1 MISLRPLF
9 TAILVILI
17 LLACDS
23 NSNPAANTDADLILT
38 NATVWTVDDN
48 HPEADAVAIRG
59 SEIVGVGSSEE
70 MWELAGD
77 NTRIIDLE
85 GAFVLPGF
93 NDNHV
98 HFASAAR
105 FLEFNIMRTSTQ
117 EEFMERI
124 ENVVS
129 RLDDGEWILG
139 GFWGAYDAWEF
150 GSPGGGSGERF
161 TPDISLIE
169 NITVNHPLFIQRF
182 DRSEYAVNRSA
193 LQQAGLDPDNPE
205 AEGLNFERDE
215 DGNPTG
221 IVTGERVQEFFTQF
235 VPDDFSHE
243 RRVQQ
248 TKNALAEIR
257 KYGVTNIS
265 DMSDDTQVEIYEQ
278 LRDDG
283 ELTSRIHYRYH
294 LERWEELADQGIEIG
309 SGDEWIRFGSLK
321 GHIDG
326 IMGNSTARFFEPYD
340 HMPDERGSWRRLM
353 VDEEGIYDPER
364 FYSYMQ
370 GADEAGLQQ
379 TIHAIGDEANHLLL
393 NMLERLVEENGEKDR
408 RFRLVHAQVMQ
419 QEDIERLGELDVIA
433 EVQPIHASDDMRWM
447 EERIGTERSRGAY
460 AFQSILDNG
469 AVLSFGTDWPG
480 TAAAEYHISPMYGL
494 YAAITRKTMTGE
506 PEGGWFPEERISM
519 EEAIRAY
526 TLNTAYAN
534 FEDDIKGSITPGKL
548 ADITVLD
555 QNLFEVDP
563 MNLPEVEVLF
573 TIVDGEIVYERSN

>member
-1 MISLRPLF
+1 MDFIKPILF
-9 TAILVILI
+9 VIL
-17 LLACDS
+17 LLISAVACEPD
-23 NSNPAANTDADLILT
+23 PGADIILT
-38 NATVWTVDDN
+38 NATIWTVDDDN
-48 HPEADAVAIRG
+48 PEAEAVAIARNG
-59 SEIVGVGSSEE
+59 IIAVGDNADIL
-70 MWELAGD
+70 ELA
-77 NTRIIDLE
+77 TEETQVIDLD

-117 EEFMERI
+117 DEFVERI

-129 RLDDGEWILG
+129 RLDEGEWILG
-139 GFWGAYDAWEF
+139 GFWGAYDDWEF
-150 GSPGGGSGERF
+150 GSPGAGGGERF
-161 TPDISLIE
+161 TPQMSLIE
-169 NITVNHPLFIQRF
+169 EITENHPIFIQRF
-182 DRSEYAVNRSA
+182 DRSEYAVNRRA
-193 LQQAGLDPDNPE
+193 LTEAGLDPDNPE
-205 AEGLNFERDE
+205 ADGVEFEQDD

-221 IVTGERVQEFFTQF
+221 IVKGDRVAEFFGEFT
-235 VPDDFSHE
+235 PGDFSFE

-248 TKNALAEIR
+248 TINALAEIR
-257 KYGVTNIS
+257 KYGVTNVS
-265 DMSDDTQVEIYEQ
+265 DMSDDTQVEIYEM
-278 LRDDG
+278 LRDEG

-294 LERWEELADQGIEIG
+294 LERWEELAERGIEIG

-353 VDEEGIYDPER
+353 VDEAGEYDPER

-370 GADEAGLQQ
+370 QADEAGLQL

-393 NMLERLVEENGEKDR
+393 NMLERLIEENGKKDR

-419 QEDIERLGELDVIA
+419 DEDIERLSELDVIA

-447 EERIGTERSRGAY
+447 EERIGSERSEGAY
-460 AFQSILDNG
+460 AFNSILESG
-469 AVLSFGTDWPG
+469 AMLSFGTDWPG

-506 PEGGWFPEERISM
+506 PVGGWFPEERISM

-563 MNLPEVEVLF
+563 MELPNVEVLY
-573 TIVDGEIVYERSN
+573 TIVDGEIVYSKP

>member
-1 MISLRPLF
+1 MYKVNLISFLLIFAVLF
-9 TAILVILI
+9 ISCET
-17 LLACDS
+17 
-23 NSNPAANTDADLILT
+23 TDEADLILT
-38 NATVWTVDDN
+38 NAMIWTVDEEN
-48 HPEADAVAIRG
+48 PEAESVAISGNKILAVG
-59 SEIVGVGSSEE
+59 SEEY
-70 MWELAGD
+70 
-77 NTRIIDLE
+77 TRQYQASGTQIKDLG

-105 FLEFNIMRTSTQ
+105 FLEFNIMRTSSQ
-117 EEFMERI
+117 DQFVERI
-124 ENVVS
+124 ENVVN

-139 GFWGAYDAWEF
+139 GFWGAYDDWEF
-150 GSPGGGSGERF
+150 GSPGGGDGQRF
-161 TPDISLIE
+161 TPDMSLVEEITRE
-169 NITVNHPLFIQRF
+169 NPIFIQRF
-182 DRSEYAVNRSA
+182 DRSEFAVNRKA
-193 LQQAGLDPDNPE
+193 MQEAGLDPDNPQVD
-205 AEGLNFERDE
+205 GLDFERDD
-215 DGNPTG
+215 DGVPTG
-221 IVTGERVQEFFTQF
+221 IVHGEDTWDFFNEF
-235 VPDDFSHE
+235 VPDDFTYD

-257 KYGVTNIS
+257 KYGVTNVS

-278 LRDDG
+278 LRDEG

-294 LERWEELADQGIEIG
+294 LERWEELAEQGMEIG

-353 VDEEGIYDPER
+353 VDEDGNYDPER

-370 GADEAGLQQ
+370 GADETGLQL

-393 NMLERLVEENGEKDR
+393 NMLERLIEENGEKER

-419 QEDIERLGELDVIA
+419 QEDIDRMGELDVIA

-460 AFQSILDNG
+460 AFNSILESG

-548 ADITVLD
+548 ADITVLN
-555 QNLFEVDP
+555 QNLFKVDP
-563 MNLPEVEVLF
+563 MNLPDVDVLY
-573 TIVDGEIVYERSN
+573 TIVDGEIVYKKE

>member
-1 MISLRPLF
+1 MYKVNLISFLLIFAVLF
-9 TAILVILI
+9 ISCET
-17 LLACDS
+17 
-23 NSNPAANTDADLILT
+23 TDEADLILT
-38 NATVWTVDDN
+38 NAMIWTVDEEN
-48 HPEADAVAIRG
+48 PEAESVAISGNKILAVG
-59 SEIVGVGSSEE
+59 SEEY
-70 MWELAGD
+70 
-77 NTRIIDLE
+77 TRQYQASGTQIKDLG

-105 FLEFNIMRTSTQ
+105 FLEFNIMRTSSQ
-117 EEFMERI
+117 DQFVERI
-124 ENVVS
+124 ENVVN

-139 GFWGAYDAWEF
+139 GFWGAYDDWEF
-150 GSPGGGSGERF
+150 GSPGGGDGQRF
-161 TPDISLIE
+161 TPDMSLVEEITRE
-169 NITVNHPLFIQRF
+169 NPIFIQRF
-182 DRSEYAVNRSA
+182 DRSEFAVNRKA
-193 LQQAGLDPDNPE
+193 MQEAGLDPDNPQVD
-205 AEGLNFERDE
+205 GLDFERDD
-215 DGNPTG
+215 DGVPTG
-221 IVTGERVQEFFTQF
+221 IVHGEDTWDFFNEF
-235 VPDDFSHE
+235 VPDDFTYD

-257 KYGVTNIS
+257 KYGVTNVS

-278 LRDDG
+278 LRDEG

-294 LERWEELADQGIEIG
+294 LERWEELAEQGMEIG

-321 GHIDG
+321 VHIDG

-353 VDEEGIYDPER
+353 VDEDGNYDPER

-370 GADEAGLQQ
+370 GADETGLQL

-393 NMLERLVEENGEKDR
+393 NMLERLIEENGEKER

-419 QEDIERLGELDVIA
+419 QEDIDRMGELDVIA

-460 AFQSILDNG
+460 AFNSILESG

-548 ADITVLD
+548 ADITVLN
-555 QNLFEVDP
+555 QNLFKLDP
-563 MNLPEVEVLF
+563 MNLPDVDVLY
-573 TIVDGEIVYERSN
+573 TIVDGEIVYKKE

>member
-1 MISLRPLF
+1 MSPIKAFLP
-9 TAILVILI
+9 ILLLI
-17 LLACDS
+17 LFAGCESESPDF
-23 NSNPAANTDADLILT
+23 ADLVLT
-38 NATVWTVDDN
+38 NATIWTVDDEM
-48 HPEADAVAIRG
+48 PEAEAVAIRG
-59 SEIVGVGSSEE
+59 NEIMAIGSADEISELVTH
-70 MWELAGD
+70 
-77 NTRIIDLE
+77 NTEVIDLD

-98 HFASAAR
+98 HFANAAR

-117 EEFMERI
+117 GEFVERI

-129 RLDDGEWILG
+129 RLDEDEWILG
-139 GFWGAYDAWEF
+139 GFWGAYDDWEF
-150 GSPGGGSGERF
+150 GSPGAGGGERF
-161 TPDISLIE
+161 TPQMSLVEDITE
-169 NITVNHPLFIQRF
+169 NHPIFIQRF
-182 DRSEYAVNRSA
+182 DRSEYAVNRRAMSE
-193 LQQAGLDPDNPE
+193 AGLDPDNPE
-205 AEGLNFERDE
+205 ADGVEFERDD

-221 IVTGERVQEFFTQF
+221 IVKGERVTEFFGEFT
-235 VPDDFSHE
+235 PDDFSYD

-257 KYGVTNIS
+257 KYGVTNVS
-265 DMSDDTQVEIYEQ
+265 DMSDDTQVEIYEM
-278 LRDDG
+278 LRDEG

-294 LERWEELADQGIEIG
+294 LERWEELAERGIEIG
-309 SGDEWIRFGSLK
+309 SGDEWIRLGSLK

-353 VDEEGIYDPER
+353 VDEAGEYDPER

-370 GADEAGLQQ
+370 QADEAGLQL

-393 NMLERLVEENGEKDR
+393 NMLERLIEENGEKDR

-419 QEDIERLGELDVIA
+419 DEDIERLGELDVIA

-447 EERIGTERSRGAY
+447 EERIGSERSEGAY
-460 AFQSILDNG
+460 AFNSILESG
-469 AVLSFGTDWPG
+469 AMLSFGTDWPG

-506 PEGGWFPEERISM
+506 PEDGWFPEERISM

-563 MNLPEVEVLF
+563 MNLPDVEVLY
-573 TIVDGEIVYERSN
+573 TIVDGDIVYEKSN

>member
-1 MISLRPLF
+1 MSPIKAFLP
-9 TAILVILI
+9 ILLLI
-17 LLACDS
+17 LFAGCESESPDF
-23 NSNPAANTDADLILT
+23 ADLVLT
-38 NATVWTVDDN
+38 NATIWTVDDEM
-48 HPEADAVAIRG
+48 PEAEAVAIRG
-59 SEIVGVGSSEE
+59 NEIMAIGSADEISELVTH
-70 MWELAGD
+70 
-77 NTRIIDLE
+77 NTEVIDLD

-98 HFASAAR
+98 HFANAAR

-117 EEFMERI
+117 GEFVERI

-129 RLDDGEWILG
+129 RLDEDEWILG
-139 GFWGAYDAWEF
+139 GFWGAYDDWEF
-150 GSPGGGSGERF
+150 GSPGAGGGERF
-161 TPDISLIE
+161 TPQMSLVEDITE
-169 NITVNHPLFIQRF
+169 NHPIFIQRF
-182 DRSEYAVNRSA
+182 DRSEYAVNRRAMSE
-193 LQQAGLDPDNPE
+193 AGLDPDNPE
-205 AEGLNFERDE
+205 ADEVEFERDD

-221 IVTGERVQEFFTQF
+221 IVKGERVTEFFGEFT
-235 VPDDFSHE
+235 PDDFSYD
-243 RRVQQ
+243 RRMQQ

-257 KYGVTNIS
+257 KYGVTNVS
-265 DMSDDTQVEIYEQ
+265 DMSDDTQVEIYEM
-278 LRDDG
+278 LRDEG

-294 LERWEELADQGIEIG
+294 LERWEELAERGIEIG
-309 SGDEWIRFGSLK
+309 SGDEWIRLGSLK

-353 VDEEGIYDPER
+353 VDEAGEYDPER

-370 GADEAGLQQ
+370 QADEAGLQL

-393 NMLERLVEENGEKDR
+393 NMLERLIEENGEKDR

-419 QEDIERLGELDVIA
+419 DEDIERLGELDVIA

-447 EERIGTERSRGAY
+447 EERIGSERSEGAY
-460 AFQSILDNG
+460 AFNSILESG
-469 AVLSFGTDWPG
+469 AMLSFGTDWPG

-506 PEGGWFPEERISM
+506 PEDGWFPEERISM

-563 MNLPEVEVLF
+563 MNLPDVEVLY
-573 TIVDGEIVYERSN
+573 TIVDGDIVYEKSN

>member
-1 MISLRPLF
+1 MLPIKAFLP
-9 TAILVILI
+9 ILLLI
-17 LLACDS
+17 LFAGCESESPDF
-23 NSNPAANTDADLILT
+23 ADLVLT
-38 NATVWTVDDN
+38 NATIWTVDDEM
-48 HPEADAVAIRG
+48 PEAEAVAIRSNEIMAIG
-59 SEIVGVGSSEE
+59 SADEISE
-70 MWELAGD
+70 LVTH
-77 NTRIIDLE
+77 NTEVIDLD

-98 HFASAAR
+98 HFANAAR

-117 EEFMERI
+117 GEFVERI

-129 RLDDGEWILG
+129 RLDEDEWILG
-139 GFWGAYDAWEF
+139 GFWGAYDDWEF
-150 GSPGGGSGERF
+150 GSPGAGGGERF
-161 TPDISLIE
+161 TPEMSLVE
-169 NITVNHPLFIQRF
+169 EITENHPIFIQRF
-182 DRSEYAVNRSA
+182 DRSEYAVNRRAMSE
-193 LQQAGLDPDNPE
+193 AGLDPDNPE
-205 AEGLNFERDE
+205 ADEVEFERDD

-221 IVTGERVQEFFTQF
+221 IVKGERVTEFFGEFT
-235 VPDDFSHE
+235 PDDFSYD

-257 KYGVTNIS
+257 KYGVTNVS
-265 DMSDDTQVEIYEQ
+265 DMSDDTQVEIYEM
-278 LRDDG
+278 LRDEG

-294 LERWEELADQGIEIG
+294 LERWEELAERGIEIG
-309 SGDEWIRFGSLK
+309 SGDEWIRLGSLK

-353 VDEEGIYDPER
+353 VDEAGEYDPER

-370 GADEAGLQQ
+370 QADEAGLQL

-393 NMLERLVEENGEKDR
+393 NMLERLIEENGEKDR

-419 QEDIERLGELDVIA
+419 DEDIERLGELDVIA

-447 EERIGTERSRGAY
+447 EERIGSERSEGAY
-460 AFQSILDNG
+460 AFNSILESG
-469 AVLSFGTDWPG
+469 AMLSFGTDWPG

-506 PEGGWFPEERISM
+506 PEDGWFPEERISM

-563 MNLPEVEVLF
+563 MNLPDVEVLY
-573 TIVDGEIVYERSN
+573 TIVDGDIVYEKSN

>member
-1 MISLRPLF
+1 MSPIKAFLPFL
-9 TAILVILI
+9 LLI
-17 LLACDS
+17 LFAGCESESPDF
-23 NSNPAANTDADLILT
+23 ADLVLT
-38 NATVWTVDDN
+38 NATVWTVDDDM
-48 HPEADAVAIRG
+48 PEAEAVAIR
-59 SEIVGVGSSEE
+59 SNEIMAVGSADEISE
-70 MWELAGD
+70 LVTH
-77 NTRIIDLE
+77 NTEVIDLD

-98 HFASAAR
+98 HFANAAR

-117 EEFMERI
+117 DEFVERI

-129 RLDDGEWILG
+129 RLNEGEWILG
-139 GFWGAYDAWEF
+139 GFWGAYDDWEF
-150 GSPGGGSGERF
+150 GSPGTGGGERF
-161 TPDISLIE
+161 TPEMSLVE
-169 NITVNHPLFIQRF
+169 EITENHPIFIQRF
-182 DRSEYAVNRSA
+182 DRSEYAVNRRA
-193 LQQAGLDPDNPE
+193 LTEAGLDPDNPE
-205 AEGLNFERDE
+205 AAGIEFERDE

-221 IVTGERVQEFFTQF
+221 TVKGDQVAEFFGEFT
-235 VPDDFSHE
+235 PDDFSFE

-248 TKNALAEIR
+248 TVNALAEIR
-257 KYGVTNIS
+257 KYGVTNVS
-265 DMSDDTQVEIYEQ
+265 DMSDDTQVEIYEM
-278 LRDDG
+278 LRDEG

-294 LERWEELADQGIEIG
+294 LERWEELAESGIEIG
-309 SGDEWIRFGSLK
+309 SGDEWIRLGSLK

-353 VDEEGIYDPER
+353 VDEAGEYDPER

-370 GADEAGLQQ
+370 QADEAGLQL

-393 NMLERLVEENGEKDR
+393 NMLERLIEDNGEKDR

-419 QEDIERLGELDVIA
+419 DEDIERLGELDVIA

-447 EERIGTERSRGAY
+447 EERIGSERSEGAY
-460 AFQSILDNG
+460 AFNSILESG

-555 QNLFEVDP
+555 QNLFEVEP
-563 MNLPEVEVLF
+563 MNLPDVEVLY
-573 TIVDGEIVYERSN
+573 TIVDGNIVYERSN

>member
-1 MISLRPLF
+1 MLPIKAFLP
-9 TAILVILI
+9 ILLLI
-17 LLACDS
+17 LFAGCESESPDF
-23 NSNPAANTDADLILT
+23 ADLVLT
-38 NATVWTVDDN
+38 NATIWTVDDEM
-48 HPEADAVAIRG
+48 PEAEAVAIR
-59 SEIVGVGSSEE
+59 SNEIMAVGSADEISE
-70 MWELAGD
+70 LVTH
-77 NTRIIDLE
+77 NTEVIDLD

-98 HFASAAR
+98 HFANAAR

-117 EEFMERI
+117 GEFVERI

-129 RLDDGEWILG
+129 RLDEDEWILG
-139 GFWGAYDAWEF
+139 GFWGAYDDWEF
-150 GSPGGGSGERF
+150 GSPGAGGGERF
-161 TPDISLIE
+161 TPQMSLVEDITE
-169 NITVNHPLFIQRF
+169 NHPIFIQRF
-182 DRSEYAVNRSA
+182 DRSEYAVNRRAMSE
-193 LQQAGLDPDNPE
+193 AGLDPDNPE
-205 AEGLNFERDE
+205 ADGVEFERDD

-221 IVTGERVQEFFTQF
+221 IVKGERVTEFFGEFT
-235 VPDDFSHE
+235 PDDFSYD

-257 KYGVTNIS
+257 KYGVTNVS
-265 DMSDDTQVEIYEQ
+265 DMSDDTQVEIYEM
-278 LRDDG
+278 LRDEG

-294 LERWEELADQGIEIG
+294 LERWEELAERGIEIG
-309 SGDEWIRFGSLK
+309 SGDEWIRLGSLK

-353 VDEEGIYDPER
+353 VDEAGEYDPER

-370 GADEAGLQQ
+370 QADEAGLQL

-393 NMLERLVEENGEKDR
+393 HMLERLIEENGEKDR

-419 QEDIERLGELDVIA
+419 DEDIERLGELDVIA

-447 EERIGTERSRGAY
+447 EERIGSERSEGAY
-460 AFQSILDNG
+460 AFNSILESG
-469 AVLSFGTDWPG
+469 AMLSFGTDWPG

-506 PEGGWFPEERISM
+506 PEDGWFPEERISM

-563 MNLPEVEVLF
+563 MNLPDVEVLY
-573 TIVDGEIVYERSN
+573 TIVDGDIVYEKSN

>member
-1 MISLRPLF
+1 MDFIKPIF
-9 TAILVILI
+9 FLI
-17 LLACDS
+17 LFLISAVACEPD
-23 NSNPAANTDADLILT
+23 PGADIILT
-38 NATVWTVDDN
+38 NATIWTVDDDN
-48 HPEADAVAIRG
+48 PEAEAVAIARNG
-59 SEIVGVGSSEE
+59 IIAVGDNADIL
-70 MWELAGD
+70 ELA
-77 NTRIIDLE
+77 TEETQVIDLD

-117 EEFMERI
+117 DEFVERI

-129 RLDDGEWILG
+129 RLDEGEWILG
-139 GFWGAYDAWEF
+139 GFWGAYDDWEF
-150 GSPGGGSGERF
+150 GSPGAGGGERF
-161 TPDISLIE
+161 TPQMSLIE
-169 NITVNHPLFIQRF
+169 EITENHPIFIQRF
-182 DRSEYAVNRSA
+182 DRSEYAVNRRA
-193 LQQAGLDPDNPE
+193 LTEAGLDPDNPE
-205 AEGLNFERDE
+205 ADGVEFEQDD

-221 IVTGERVQEFFTQF
+221 IVKGDRVAEFFGEFT
-235 VPDDFSHE
+235 PGDFSFE

-248 TKNALAEIR
+248 TINALAEIR
-257 KYGVTNIS
+257 KYGVTNVS
-265 DMSDDTQVEIYEQ
+265 DMSDDTQVEIYEM
-278 LRDDG
+278 LRDEG

-294 LERWEELADQGIEIG
+294 LERWEELAERGIEIG

-353 VDEEGIYDPER
+353 VDEAGEYDPER

-370 GADEAGLQQ
+370 QADEAGLQL

-393 NMLERLVEENGEKDR
+393 NMLERLIEENGKKDR

-419 QEDIERLGELDVIA
+419 DEDIERLSELDVIA

-447 EERIGTERSRGAY
+447 EERIGSERSEGAY
-460 AFQSILDNG
+460 AFNSILESG
-469 AVLSFGTDWPG
+469 AMLSFGTDWPG

-563 MNLPEVEVLF
+563 MELPNVEVLY
-573 TIVDGEIVYERSN
+573 TIVDGEIVYSKP

>member
-1 MISLRPLF
+1 MSPIKAFLPFL
-9 TAILVILI
+9 LLI
-17 LLACDS
+17 LFAGCESESPDF
-23 NSNPAANTDADLILT
+23 ADLVLT
-38 NATVWTVDDN
+38 NATVWTVDDDM
-48 HPEADAVAIRG
+48 PEAEAVAIR
-59 SEIVGVGSSEE
+59 SNEIMAVGSADEISE
-70 MWELAGD
+70 LVTH
-77 NTRIIDLE
+77 NTEVIDLD

-98 HFASAAR
+98 HFANAAR

-117 EEFMERI
+117 DEFVERI

-129 RLDDGEWILG
+129 RLNEGEWILG
-139 GFWGAYDAWEF
+139 GFWGAYDDWEF
-150 GSPGGGSGERF
+150 GSPGAGGGERF
-161 TPDISLIE
+161 TPEMSLVE
-169 NITVNHPLFIQRF
+169 EITENHPIFIQRF
-182 DRSEYAVNRSA
+182 DRSEYAVNRRA
-193 LQQAGLDPDNPE
+193 LTEAGLDPDNPE
-205 AEGLNFERDE
+205 AAGIEFERDE

-221 IVTGERVQEFFTQF
+221 TVKGDQVAEFFGEFT
-235 VPDDFSHE
+235 PDDFSFE

-248 TKNALAEIR
+248 TVNALAEIR
-257 KYGVTNIS
+257 KYGVTNVS
-265 DMSDDTQVEIYEQ
+265 DMSDDTQVEIYEM
-278 LRDDG
+278 LRDEG

-294 LERWEELADQGIEIG
+294 LERWEELAESGIEIG
-309 SGDEWIRFGSLK
+309 SGDEWIRLGSLK

-353 VDEEGIYDPER
+353 VDEAGEYDPER

-370 GADEAGLQQ
+370 QADEAGLQL

-393 NMLERLVEENGEKDR
+393 NMLERLIEDNGEKDR

-419 QEDIERLGELDVIA
+419 DEDIERLGELDVIA

-447 EERIGTERSRGAY
+447 EERIGSERSEGAY
-460 AFQSILDNG
+460 AFNSILESG

-555 QNLFEVDP
+555 QNLFEVEP
-563 MNLPEVEVLF
+563 MNLPDVEVLY
-573 TIVDGEIVYERSN
+573 TIVDGNIVYERSN

>member
-1 MISLRPLF
+1 MSPIKAFLP
-9 TAILVILI
+9 ILLLI
-17 LLACDS
+17 LFAGCESESPDF
-23 NSNPAANTDADLILT
+23 ADLVLT
-38 NATVWTVDDN
+38 NATIWTVDDEM
-48 HPEADAVAIRG
+48 PEAEAVAIRG
-59 SEIVGVGSSEE
+59 NEIMAIGSADEISELVTH
-70 MWELAGD
+70 
-77 NTRIIDLE
+77 NTEVIDLD

-98 HFASAAR
+98 HFANAAR

-117 EEFMERI
+117 DEFVERI

-129 RLDDGEWILG
+129 RLDEDEWILG
-139 GFWGAYDAWEF
+139 GFWGAYDDWEF
-150 GSPGGGSGERF
+150 GSPGAGGGERF
-161 TPDISLIE
+161 TPQMSLVE
-169 NITVNHPLFIQRF
+169 EITENHPIFIQRF
-182 DRSEYAVNRSA
+182 DRSEYAVNRRA
-193 LQQAGLDPDNPE
+193 LTEAGLDPDNPE
-205 AEGLNFERDE
+205 ADGIEFERDD

-221 IVTGERVQEFFTQF
+221 IVKGDRVAEFFSEF
-235 VPDDFSHE
+235 IPDDFSFD

-248 TKNALAEIR
+248 TVNALAEIR
-257 KYGVTNIS
+257 KYGVTNVS
-265 DMSDDTQVEIYEQ
+265 DMSNDTQVEIYEM
-278 LRDDG
+278 LRDEG

-294 LERWEELADQGIEIG
+294 LERWEELAESGIEIG
-309 SGDEWIRFGSLK
+309 SGDEWIRLGSLK

-353 VDEEGIYDPER
+353 VDENGEYDPER

-370 GADEAGLQQ
+370 QADEAGLQL

-393 NMLERLVEENGEKDR
+393 NMLERLIEENGEKDR

-419 QEDIERLGELDVIA
+419 DEDIERLGELDVIA

-447 EERIGTERSRGAY
+447 EERIGSERSEGAY
-460 AFQSILDNG
+460 AFNSILESG
-469 AVLSFGTDWPG
+469 AMLSFGTDWPG

-534 FEDDIKGSITPGKL
+534 FENDIKGSITPGKL

-563 MNLPEVEVLF
+563 MNLPDVEVLY
-573 TIVDGEIVYERSN
+573 TIVDGDIVYERSN

>member
-1 MISLRPLF
+1 MLPIKAFLP
-9 TAILVILI
+9 ILLLI
-17 LLACDS
+17 LFAGCESESPDFAELV
-23 NSNPAANTDADLILT
+23 LT
-38 NATVWTVDDN
+38 NATIWTVDDEM
-48 HPEADAVAIRG
+48 PEAEAVAIRG
-59 SEIVGVGSSEE
+59 NEIMAIGSADEISELVTHKTEV
-70 MWELAGD
+70 
-77 NTRIIDLE
+77 IDLD

-98 HFASAAR
+98 HFANAAR

-117 EEFMERI
+117 DEFVERI

-129 RLDDGEWILG
+129 RLDEGEWILG
-139 GFWGAYDAWEF
+139 GFWGAYDDWKF
-150 GSPGGGSGERF
+150 GSPGAGGGERF
-161 TPDISLIE
+161 TPEMSLVE
-169 NITVNHPLFIQRF
+169 EITENHPIFIQRF
-182 DRSEYAVNRSA
+182 DRSEYAVNRRAMSE
-193 LQQAGLDPDNPE
+193 AGLDPDNPE
-205 AEGLNFERDE
+205 AEGVEFERDD

-221 IVTGERVQEFFTQF
+221 IVKGDRVAEFFGEFT
-235 VPDDFSHE
+235 PDDFSYD

-257 KYGVTNIS
+257 KYGVTNVS
-265 DMSDDTQVEIYEQ
+265 DMSDDTQIEIYEM
-278 LRDDG
+278 LRDEG

-294 LERWEELADQGIEIG
+294 LERWEELADRGIEID
-309 SGDEWIRFGSLK
+309 SGDEWIRLGSLK

-353 VDEEGIYDPER
+353 VDEDGEYDPER

-370 GADEAGLQQ
+370 QADEAGLQL

-393 NMLERLVEENGEKDR
+393 NMLERLIEENGEKDR

-419 QEDIERLGELDVIA
+419 DEDIERLGELDVIA

-447 EERIGTERSRGAY
+447 EERIGSERSEGAY
-460 AFQSILDNG
+460 AFNSILESG

-506 PEGGWFPEERISM
+506 PEDGWFPEERISM

-563 MNLPEVEVLF
+563 MNLPDVEVLY

>member
-1 MISLRPLF
+1 MSPIKAFLPFL
-9 TAILVILI
+9 LLI
-17 LLACDS
+17 LFAGCESESPDF
-23 NSNPAANTDADLILT
+23 ADLVLT
-38 NATVWTVDDN
+38 NATIWTVDDEM
-48 HPEADAVAIRG
+48 PEAEAVAIR
-59 SEIVGVGSSEE
+59 SNEIMSVGSADEISE
-70 MWELAGD
+70 LVTH
-77 NTRIIDLE
+77 NTEVIDLD

-98 HFASAAR
+98 HFANAAR

-117 EEFMERI
+117 DEFVERI

-129 RLDDGEWILG
+129 RLDEDEWILG
-139 GFWGAYDAWEF
+139 GFWGAYDDWEF
-150 GSPGGGSGERF
+150 GSPGAGGGERF
-161 TPDISLIE
+161 TPQMSLVEDITE
-169 NITVNHPLFIQRF
+169 NHPIFIQRF
-182 DRSEYAVNRSA
+182 DRSEYAVNRRAMSE
-193 LQQAGLDPDNPE
+193 AGLDPDNPE
-205 AEGLNFERDE
+205 ADEVEFERDD

-221 IVTGERVQEFFTQF
+221 IVKGERVTEFFGEFT
-235 VPDDFSHE
+235 PDDFSYD

-257 KYGVTNIS
+257 KYGVTNVS
-265 DMSDDTQVEIYEQ
+265 DMSDDTQVEIYEM
-278 LRDDG
+278 LRDEG

-294 LERWEELADQGIEIG
+294 LERWEELAERGIEIG
-309 SGDEWIRFGSLK
+309 SGDEWIRLGSLK

-353 VDEEGIYDPER
+353 VDEAGEYDPER

-370 GADEAGLQQ
+370 QADEAGLQL

-393 NMLERLVEENGEKDR
+393 NMLERLIEENGEKDR

-419 QEDIERLGELDVIA
+419 DEDIERLGELDVIA

-447 EERIGTERSRGAY
+447 EERIGSERSEGAY
-460 AFQSILDNG
+460 AFNSILESG
-469 AVLSFGTDWPG
+469 AMLSFGTDWPG

-506 PEGGWFPEERISM
+506 PEDGWFPEERISM

-563 MNLPEVEVLF
+563 MNLPDVEVLY
-573 TIVDGEIVYERSN
+573 TIVDGDIVYEKSN

>member
-1 MISLRPLF
+1 MSPIKAFLPFL
-9 TAILVILI
+9 LLI
-17 LLACDS
+17 LFAGCESESPDF
-23 NSNPAANTDADLILT
+23 ADLVLT
-38 NATVWTVDDN
+38 NATVWTVDDDM
-48 HPEADAVAIRG
+48 PEAEAVAIR
-59 SEIVGVGSSEE
+59 SNEIMAVGSADEISE
-70 MWELAGD
+70 LVTH
-77 NTRIIDLE
+77 NTEVIDLD

-98 HFASAAR
+98 HFANAAR

-117 EEFMERI
+117 DEFVERI

-129 RLDDGEWILG
+129 RLNEGEWILG
-139 GFWGAYDAWEF
+139 GFWGAYDDWEF
-150 GSPGGGSGERF
+150 GSPGTGGGERF
-161 TPDISLIE
+161 TPEMSLVE
-169 NITVNHPLFIQRF
+169 EITENHPIFIQRF
-182 DRSEYAVNRSA
+182 DRSEYAVNRRA
-193 LQQAGLDPDNPE
+193 LTEAGLDPDNPE
-205 AEGLNFERDE
+205 AAGIEFERDE

-221 IVTGERVQEFFTQF
+221 TVKGDQVAEFFGEFT
-235 VPDDFSHE
+235 PDDFSFE

-248 TKNALAEIR
+248 TVNALAEIR
-257 KYGVTNIS
+257 KYGVTNVS
-265 DMSDDTQVEIYEQ
+265 DMSDDTQVEIYEM
-278 LRDDG
+278 LRDEG

-294 LERWEELADQGIEIG
+294 LERWEELAESGIEIG
-309 SGDEWIRFGSLK
+309 SGDEWIRLGSLK

-353 VDEEGIYDPER
+353 VDEAGEYDPER

-370 GADEAGLQQ
+370 QADEAGLQL

-393 NMLERLVEENGEKDR
+393 NMLERLIEDNGEKDR

-419 QEDIERLGELDVIA
+419 DEDIERLGELDVIA

-447 EERIGTERSRGAY
+447 EERIGSERSEGAY
-460 AFQSILDNG
+460 AFNSILESG

-555 QNLFEVDP
+555 QNLFEVEP
-563 MNLPEVEVLF
+563 MNLPDVEVLY
-573 TIVDGEIVYERSN
+573 TIVDGDIVYQRSN

>member
-1 MISLRPLF
+1 MDFIKPIF
-9 TAILVILI
+9 FLI
-17 LLACDS
+17 LFLISAVACEPD
-23 NSNPAANTDADLILT
+23 PGADIILT
-38 NATVWTVDDN
+38 NATIWTVDDDN
-48 HPEADAVAIRG
+48 PEAEAVAIARNG
-59 SEIVGVGSSEE
+59 IIAVGDNADIL
-70 MWELAGD
+70 ELA
-77 NTRIIDLE
+77 TEETQVIDLD

-105 FLEFNIMRTSTQ
+105 FLEFNILRTSTQ
-117 EEFMERI
+117 DEFVERI

-129 RLDDGEWILG
+129 RLDEGEWILG
-139 GFWGAYDAWEF
+139 GFWGAYDDWEF
-150 GSPGGGSGERF
+150 GSPGAGGGERF
-161 TPDISLIE
+161 TPQMSLIE
-169 NITVNHPLFIQRF
+169 EITENHPIFIQRF
-182 DRSEYAVNRSA
+182 DRSEYAVNRRA
-193 LQQAGLDPDNPE
+193 LTEAGLDPDNPE
-205 AEGLNFERDE
+205 ADGVEFEQDD

-221 IVTGERVQEFFTQF
+221 IVKGDRVAEFFGEFT
-235 VPDDFSHE
+235 PGDFSFE

-248 TKNALAEIR
+248 TINALAEIR
-257 KYGVTNIS
+257 KYGVTNVS
-265 DMSDDTQVEIYEQ
+265 DMSDDTQVEIYEM
-278 LRDDG
+278 LRDEG

-294 LERWEELADQGIEIG
+294 LERWEELAERGIEIG
-309 SGDEWIRFGSLK
+309 SGDEWIRLGSLK

-353 VDEEGIYDPER
+353 VDEAGEYDPER

-370 GADEAGLQQ
+370 QADEAGLQL

-393 NMLERLVEENGEKDR
+393 NMLERLIEENGKKDR

-419 QEDIERLGELDVIA
+419 DEDIERLSELDVIA

-447 EERIGTERSRGAY
+447 EERIGSERSEGAY
-460 AFQSILDNG
+460 AFNSILESG
-469 AVLSFGTDWPG
+469 AMLSFGTDWPG

-534 FEDDIKGSITPGKL
+534 FENDIKGSITPGKL

-563 MNLPEVEVLF
+563 MNLPDVEVLY
-573 TIVDGEIVYERSN
+573 TIVDGDIVYERSN

>member
-1 MISLRPLF
+1 MISLRSVYIAALLF
-9 TAILVILI
+9 TFTV
-17 LLACDS
+17 ACDS
-23 NSNPAANTDADLILT
+23 ESNTNPSADLILA
-38 NATVWTVDDN
+38 NAVVWTVDDDN
-48 HPEADAVAIRG
+48 PEAEAVAIRG
-59 SEIVGVGSSEE
+59 NKIIGVGSNDDIQ
-70 MWELAGD
+70 ELGGE

-85 GAFVLPGF
+85 GAFLLPGF

-117 EEFMERI
+117 DEFVERI

-129 RLDDGEWILG
+129 RLGNGEWILG
-139 GFWGAYDAWEF
+139 GFWGAYDDWEF
-150 GSPGGGSGERF
+150 GSPGGGTGGRF
-161 TPDISLIE
+161 TPDISLVE
-169 NITVNHPLFIQRF
+169 QITEHHPLFIQRF
-182 DRSEYAVNRSA
+182 DRSEYAVNRRA
-193 LQQAGLDPDNPE
+193 MKEVGLDPDNPQ
-205 AEGLNFERDE
+205 AEGIDFERDGE
-215 DGNPTG
+215 GNPTG
-221 IVTGERVQEFFTQF
+221 IVTGNRVREFFGEHI
-235 VPDDFSHE
+235 PEDFSYD

-248 TKNALAEIR
+248 TKHALAEIR
-257 KYGVTNIS
+257 KYGVTNVS
-265 DMSDDTQVEIYEQ
+265 DMSDDTQVEIYEM
-278 LRDDG
+278 LRDEG
-283 ELTSRIHYRYH
+283 ELTTRIHYRYH
-294 LERWEELADQGIEIG
+294 LERWNELAEQGMEIG
-309 SGDEWIRFGSLK
+309 SGDDWIRFGSLK

-353 VDEEGIYDPER
+353 VDENGDYDPER
-364 FYSYMQ
+364 FYNYMQ
-370 GADEAGLQQ
+370 QADEAGLQL

-393 NMLERLVEENGEKDR
+393 NMLERLIEENGEKDR
-408 RFRLVHAQVMQ
+408 RFRLVHAQVIQ
-419 QEDIERLGELDVIA
+419 DEDIGRLGELNVIA

-460 AFQSILDNG
+460 AFNSILQSG

-494 YAAITRKTMTGE
+494 YAAVTRKTMTGE

-534 FEDDIKGSITPGKL
+534 FEDDRKGSITAGKL

-563 MNLPEVEVLF
+563 MQLPDVEVLY
-573 TIVDGEIVYERSN
+573 TIVNGKVVYEMP

>member
-1 MISLRPLF
+1 MSPIKAFLPFL
-9 TAILVILI
+9 LLI
-17 LLACDS
+17 LFAGCESESPDF
-23 NSNPAANTDADLILT
+23 ADLVLT
-38 NATVWTVDDN
+38 NATVWTVDDDM
-48 HPEADAVAIRG
+48 PEAEAVAIR
-59 SEIVGVGSSEE
+59 SNEIMAVGSADEISE
-70 MWELAGD
+70 LVTH
-77 NTRIIDLE
+77 NTEVIDLD

-98 HFASAAR
+98 HFANAAR

-117 EEFMERI
+117 DEFVERI

-129 RLDDGEWILG
+129 RLNEGEWILG
-139 GFWGAYDAWEF
+139 GFWGAYDDWEF
-150 GSPGGGSGERF
+150 GSPGAGGGERF
-161 TPDISLIE
+161 TPEMSLVE
-169 NITVNHPLFIQRF
+169 EITENHPIFIQRF
-182 DRSEYAVNRSA
+182 DRSEYAVNRRA
-193 LQQAGLDPDNPE
+193 LTEAGLDPDNPE
-205 AEGLNFERDE
+205 AAGIEFERDE

-221 IVTGERVQEFFTQF
+221 TVKGDQVAEFFGEFT
-235 VPDDFSHE
+235 PDDFSFE

-248 TKNALAEIR
+248 TVNALAEIR
-257 KYGVTNIS
+257 KYGVTNVS
-265 DMSDDTQVEIYEQ
+265 DMSDDTQVEIYEM
-278 LRDDG
+278 LRDEG

-294 LERWEELADQGIEIG
+294 LERWEELAESGIEIG
-309 SGDEWIRFGSLK
+309 SGDEWIRLGSLK

-353 VDEEGIYDPER
+353 VDEAGEYDPER

-370 GADEAGLQQ
+370 QADEAGLQL

-393 NMLERLVEENGEKDR
+393 NMLERLIEDNGEKDR

-419 QEDIERLGELDVIA
+419 DEDIERLGELDVIA

-447 EERIGTERSRGAY
+447 EERIGSERSEGAY
-460 AFQSILDNG
+460 AFNSILESG

-506 PEGGWFPEERISM
+506 PEDGWFPEERISM

-555 QNLFEVDP
+555 QNLFEVEP
-563 MNLPEVEVLF
+563 MELPDVEVLY
-573 TIVDGEIVYERSN
+573 TIVDGDIVYQRSN